1 MPKKRIPGVGVRW
14 VSAETE
20 DLYWLDVSG
29 GGSSWTLFWHSDDGE
44 GAELSESLRAELSPE
59 SRELKRL
66 LVGVPGVGVR
76 WVWETEREARRALA
90 HLEVGML
97 AWEGAKPEP
106 EWAIQARAAGWKPPK
121 GWTP

>member
-1 MPKKRIPGVGVRW
+1 MPKKRVPGVGVRW
-14 VSAETE
+14 VSAEAE
-20 DLYWLDVSG
+20 DGDLYWLEVSAV
-29 GGSSWTLFWHSDDGE
+29 GSRWVLVWCSDNGEHAEISHSLAFVE
-44 GAELSESLRAELSPE
+44 SPE
-59 SRELKRL
+59 YMELARL
-66 LVGVPGVGVR
+66 LGGVSR
-76 WVWETEREARRALA
+76 WKTEREARRALA